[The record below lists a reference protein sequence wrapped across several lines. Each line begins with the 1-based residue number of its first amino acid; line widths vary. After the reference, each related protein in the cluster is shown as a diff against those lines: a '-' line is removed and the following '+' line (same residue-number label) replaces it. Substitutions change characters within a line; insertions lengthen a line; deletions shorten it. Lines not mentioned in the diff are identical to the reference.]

1 MQPQISRE
9 RERATAPAE
18 NPFTWR
24 PRAVPYLG
32 SNIKLWDV
40 RVAFEEKL
48 GDFHSVRLNKFPKFI
63 QIKFVFKVNLSI
75 KKNKNPEIYLI

>member
-1 MQPQISRE
+1 MQPQISRERE

-18 NPFTWR
+18 NPFTRR

-63 QIKFVFKVNLSI
+63 QIKFVF
-75 KKNKNPEIYLI
+75 